1 MRSGSLLFMPL
12 PSGFSQERVSMKTP
26 TTLIIMDGFGL
37 GPKYPGNAVENTPK
51 PHLEN
56 IFKECPGCRL
66 SASGLDVGL
75 PEGQMGNSE
84 VGHTNIGAGRVV
96 FQDLPHISRDI
107 DSGEFFKN
115 PAYLEAMEHCREWGT
130 ALHLMGLL
138 SDGGVHS
145 HITHLFALV
154 KMAKEQGLEKVYVHC
169 FLDGRD
175 VPPSSGKSY
184 VEQLQAKLDEL
195 GTGRIATVMGRYYAM
210 DRDKRWDRV
219 QRAYDAIALGE
230 GIFEEDPAAAVQ
242 KSYDSGV
249 TDEFMEP
256 VVCAKGAQVR
266 DNDSIIFYNF
276 RPDRAR
282 EITRCF
288 VDEDFQDVERKKG
301 FVPVEFVCT
310 TEYDAT
316 MPNVTVAYPRQKLEN
331 IFGEYISKLGLTQL
345 RIAETEKYAH
355 VTFFFNG
362 GVETVFPGEDRVL
375 IASPKV
381 ATYDL
386 QPEMSAYQVTEEAVK
401 RIESGASD
409 VIILNFA
416 NCDMV
421 GHTGVYEA
429 ACRAVTAV
437 DECVGRVVEATSRM
451 GGVSLS
457 TADHGNAE
465 RMADEDGEPFTAHT
479 TNLVPFYIVGASV
492 RLRDGRLA
500 DIAPTMLD
508 LMGLE
513 KPKEMDG
520 ETLIVN

>member
-1 MRSGSLLFMPL
+1 
-12 PSGFSQERVSMKTP
+12 
-26 TTLIIMDGFGL
+26 MDGFGME
-37 GPKYPGNAVENTPK
+37 GANPGNAVTNAPTPRLDK
-51 PHLEN
+51 
-56 IFKECPGCRL
+56 IFAECPGCRL

-107 DSGEFFKN
+107 QSGEFFRN
-115 PAYLEAMEHCREWGT
+115 EGLNEAMENCREWGSS
-130 ALHLMGLL
+130 LHLMGLL

-145 HITHLFALV
+145 HITHVYALLQ
-154 KMAKEQGLEKVYVHC
+154 MAKEQGIKNVFVHC

-175 VPPSSGKSY
+175 VPPSSGKGY
-184 VEQLQAKLDEL
+184 VEQLQAKCQEL
-195 GTGRIATVMGRYYAM
+195 GVGKIATVMGRYYAM

-219 QRAYDAIALGE
+219 QRAYDAIANGE
-230 GIFEEDPAAAVQ
+230 GAFEEDAAQAVQ
-242 KSYDSGV
+242 KSYDAGV
-249 TDEFMEP
+249 TDEFVEP
-256 VVCAKGAQVR
+256 VVCAKGGQVQ
-266 DNDSIIFYNF
+266 DNDSVIFFNF

-288 VDEDFQDVERKKG
+288 VDEDFKDVKRKRG
-301 FVPVEFVCT
+301 FIPVAYVCM

-316 MPNVTVAYPRQKLEN
+316 MPNVTVAYPREKLSN
-331 IFGEYISKLGLTQL
+331 IFGEYISSLGLTQL

-362 GVETVFPGEDRVL
+362 GVEQVFPGEDRCL
-375 IASPKV
+375 IDSPKV

-401 RIESGASD
+401 RIESGNYD

-421 GHTGVYEA
+421 GHTGVYDA
-429 ACRAVTAV
+429 ACKAVATV
-437 DECVGRVVEATSRM
+437 DECVGKVVDATSKM
-451 GGVSLS
+451 GGVSII

-465 RMADEDGEPFTAHT
+465 RMVDTDGSPFTAHT

-492 RLRDGRLA
+492 KLRDGRLA

-513 KPKEMDG
+513 KPAEMDG
-520 ETLIVN
+520 ETLIQK

>member
-1 MRSGSLLFMPL
+1 
-12 PSGFSQERVSMKTP
+12 
-26 TTLIIMDGFGL
+26 MDGFGME
-37 GPKYPGNAVENTPK
+37 GANPGNAVSNAPTPRLDK
-51 PHLEN
+51 
-56 IFKECPGCRL
+56 IFAECPGCRL

-107 DSGEFFKN
+107 DSGVFFQN
-115 PAYLEAMEHCREWGT
+115 GALNEAMENCREWGSS
-130 ALHLMGLL
+130 LHLMGLL

-145 HITHLFALV
+145 HITHVFALL
-154 KMAKEQGLEKVYVHC
+154 KMAKEQGIKNVFVHC

-175 VPPSSGKSY
+175 VPPSSGKGY
-184 VEQLQAKLDEL
+184 VEQLQAKCQEL
-195 GTGRIATVMGRYYAM
+195 GVGRIATVMGRYYAM

-219 QRAYDAIALGE
+219 QRAYDAIANGE
-230 GIFEEDPAAAVQ
+230 GPFEEDAAQAVQ
-242 KSYDSGV
+242 KSYDAGV
-249 TDEFMEP
+249 TDEFVEP
-256 VVCAKGAQVR
+256 VVCAKGGQVR
-266 DNDSIIFYNF
+266 DNDSVIFFNF

-288 VDEDFQDVERKKG
+288 VDEDFNDVERKRG
-301 FVPVEFVCT
+301 FVPVTYVCM

-316 MPNVTVAYPRQKLEN
+316 MPNVSVAYPREKLAN
-331 IFGEYISKLGLTQL
+331 IFGEYISSLGLTQL

-362 GVETVFPGEDRVL
+362 GVEQVFPGEDRCL

-386 QPEMSAYQVTEEAVK
+386 QPEMSAYQVTVEAVK
-401 RIESGASD
+401 RIESGSYD

-429 ACRAVTAV
+429 ACKAVSTV
-437 DECVGRVVEATSRM
+437 DECVGRVVDATSKM
-451 GGVSLS
+451 GGVSMI

-465 RMADEDGEPFTAHT
+465 RMVDTDGSPFTAHT

-492 RLRDGRLA
+492 KLRDGRLA

-513 KPKEMDG
+513 KPAEMDG
-520 ETLIVN
+520 ETLIQK

>member
-1 MRSGSLLFMPL
+1 
-12 PSGFSQERVSMKTP
+12 MKTP

-37 GPKYPGNAVENTPK
+37 EGPSAGNAVVNAPTPT
-51 PHLEN
+51 LDR
-56 IFKECPGCRL
+56 IVRDFPGCRL

-84 VGHTNIGAGRVV
+84 VGHTNMGAGRVV

-107 DSGEFFKN
+107 ESGEFFKN
-115 PAYLEAMEHCREWGT
+115 PAYLEAMSNCREWGS

-145 HITHLFALV
+145 HITHLFALL

-184 VEQLQAKLDEL
+184 VEQLQAEIQKL
-195 GTGRIATVMGRYYAM
+195 GVGQIATVMGRYYAM

-219 QRAYDAIALGE
+219 QKAYDAIACGE
-230 GIFEEDPAAAVQ
+230 GTFEADAAEAVQ
-242 KSYDSGV
+242 KSYDAGV
-249 TDEFMEP
+249 TDEFVVP
-256 VVCAKGAQVR
+256 VVCVKNAQVR
-266 DNDSIIFYNF
+266 DNDSIIFFNF

-282 EITRCF
+282 EISRCF
-288 VDEDFQDVERKKG
+288 VDEDFTDIQRRTG
-301 FVPVEFVCT
+301 FLSVDFVCT

-316 MPNVTVAYPRQKLEN
+316 LPNVTVAYPHQKLVN
-331 IFGEYISKLGLTQL
+331 TFGEYISKLGLTQL

-362 GVETVFPGEDRVL
+362 GVEEVFPGEDRCL
-375 IASPKV
+375 IPSPKV

-401 RIESGASD
+401 RIESGAYD
-409 VIILNFA
+409 VVILNFA

-421 GHTGVYEA
+421 GHTGVYDA
-429 ACRAVTAV
+429 ACKAVSTV
-437 DECVGRVVEATSRM
+437 DECVNRVVEATSKM
-451 GGVSLS
+451 GGVSLI

-465 RMADEDGEPFTAHT
+465 RMSDANGEPFTAHT

-492 RLRDGRLA
+492 QLRDGRLA

-513 KPKEMDG
+513 KPSEMDG
-520 ETLIVN
+520 KTLIAN